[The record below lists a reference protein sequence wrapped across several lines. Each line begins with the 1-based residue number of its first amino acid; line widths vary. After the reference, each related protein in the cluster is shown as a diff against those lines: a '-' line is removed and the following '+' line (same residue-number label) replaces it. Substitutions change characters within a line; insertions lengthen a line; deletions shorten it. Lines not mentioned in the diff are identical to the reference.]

1 MFTIHGLRFAI
12 KATDS
17 AIHEVRFTIN
27 LATYLIYCYVAEH
40 PTFLSVKNSRTTCVN
55 IYDTFR
61 RILTHFDAFGD
72 ILIHFDTFRHILTHF
87 NTFRHISTHF
97 DTFR

>member
-12 KATDS
+12 QATYS

-40 PTFLSVKNSRTTCVN
+40 PPFLSVKNSMTTCVN
-55 IYDTFR
+55 TYDTSR
-61 RILTHFDAFGD
+61 HILTHFDAFGH
-72 ILIHFDTFRHILTHF
+72 ILIHFDAF
-87 NTFRHISTHF
+87 
-97 DTFR
+97 